1 MGSGS
6 LLWKGLWKGR
16 SMATIEQR
24 LAKLEAAVL
33 ARRPGDDRQQV
44 AMSRLLSLLREA
56 LPDDQ
61 PRSGAPGLVG
71 LSEYRR
77 HTDKVLALAGR
88 IMVDEISEE
97 DRMLLDGIPHD
108 PDLGMAPAEFITML
122 AEIDSMY

>member
-1 MGSGS
+1 MG
-6 LLWKGLWKGR
+6 
-16 SMATIEQR
+16 R
-24 LAKLEAAVL
+24 L
-33 ARRPGDDRQQV
+33 
-44 AMSRLLSLLREA
+44 MSALREA

-77 HTDKVLALAGR
+77 HTDKVLYLAGR
-88 IMVDEISEE
+88 IMVNEISEE
-97 DRMLLDGIPHD
+97 DRLLLDGLPHD